1 MDQRYYG
8 LRLQDIK
15 RMTFQLAIRSVLK
28 HPFNQE
34 KSAAGE
40 KWLRSFFKKRRPVF
54 SMRTPDVISVA
65 RVKGFTPENVARFFD
80 ISES

>member
-1 MDQRYYG
+1 MYG
-8 LRLQDIK
+8 LRCQDIK
-15 RMTFQLAIRSVLK
+15 RMALQMAIRHGVK